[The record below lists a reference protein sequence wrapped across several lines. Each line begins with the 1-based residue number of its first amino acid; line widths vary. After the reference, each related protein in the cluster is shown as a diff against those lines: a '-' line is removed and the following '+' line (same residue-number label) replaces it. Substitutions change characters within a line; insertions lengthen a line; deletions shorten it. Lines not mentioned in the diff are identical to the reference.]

1 MLVSEPFEVMLLIS
15 ISFFVLFL
23 ADKTCQ
29 IHTNAAY
36 NDCCKAFM
44 KRDKIRG
51 RGLRVLALFSGIG
64 SETVVL

>member
-1 MLVSEPFEVMLLIS
+1 VTREVMLLIS

-23 ADKTCQ
+23 VDKTCQ
-29 IHTNAAY
+29 IHTNTAY